1 MATIMH
7 STKDLTAT
15 QLIELLGR
23 LEAFK
28 RQFTDYWIANQ
39 FDAVISP
46 AGILPAVPNKYTS
59 ELYSLNSHFML
70 YNILDYPS
78 GTVPV
83 KLVQHEDLKDVEA
96 EEAGFIP
103 IRKRQ
108 STRPA
113 DRLDEFI
120 RLAQLDSQGLPVGI
134 QVSTLPNKDEM
145 CLHVMEVIER
155 AMNFNDLGSLLY

>member
-1 MATIMH
+1 MN
-7 STKDLTAT
+7 STKDLSAS
-15 QLIELLGR
+15 QLVELLSR

-28 RQFTDYWIANQ
+28 RQFTDYWIAGK

-46 AGILPAVPNKYTS
+46 ASILPAVPHKYTS

-96 EEAGFIP
+96 EQAGFVP
-103 IRKRQ
+103 LRKKQ
-108 STRPA
+108 SDRPA

-120 RLAQLDSQGLPVGI
+120 RLAQLDSTGLPVGVQI
-134 QVSTLPNKDEM
+134 STLPNKDEL
-145 CLHVMEVIER
+145 CLHVMDIVER
-155 AMNFNDLGSLLY
+155 ALNFNDLACLLY